1 MHVPWNFTLKFIKK
15 SKVSFVETRTRLGY
29 KNSQTAAGLITEAS
43 LQDLNKIARRKRET

>member
-29 KNSQTAAGLITEAS
+29 KNSQTAAGLITAS